1 MLHWFKR
8 RIQKAKSYRS
18 NDEWIRQLSAPP
30 DEEAVAE
37 LRRILVRGLRPPL
50 SRYVDRDLDS
60 FVEDVTQDA
69 LLRILEKLD
78 TFKGE
83 SAFVSWA
90 LKVAVRVGFTELRRK
105 KWKDLSLDDLD
116 GMSDDQE
123 PGNKS
128 HSDNIVTS
136 FTAPDQQAHESMIM
150 TKVMEIMEKELS
162 EKQKMVIHA
171 LMIKGIPMTV
181 LADQMKTSRNTIY
194 KTVHDAR
201 VKLKKKMAEA
211 GMDPDEILRE
221 L

>member
-8 RIQKAKSYRS
+8 RIQKEKPYRS
-18 NDEWIRQLSAPP
+18 NDEWIRQLTAPP
-30 DEEAVAE
+30 DEEALAE

-83 SAFVSWA
+83 STFVSWA
-90 LKVAVRVGFTELRRK
+90 LKIAVRVGLSELRRK
-105 KWKDLSLDDLD
+105 KWKDLSLDDF
-116 GMSDDQE
+116 GGASDDRE
-123 PGNKS
+123 
-128 HSDNIVTS
+128 HSEIRSENIIS
-136 FTAPDQQAHESMIM
+136 SSAAPDQQAHESMVM
-150 TKVMEIMEKELS
+150 AKVMEMMDKELS

-171 LMIKGIPMTV
+171 LMVKGIPMTV
-181 LADQMKTSRNTIY
+181 VADQMKTSRNTVY
-194 KTVHDAR
+194 KLVHDAR